1 MALEGKPV
9 DTGAAAKSIRNV
21 TAANAAQRGA
31 PSWVAPAYLGGLV
44 LVYIGERVVVTEDH
58 VKTVVSVLGV
68 ALALV
73 ATVIRFLPKY
83 QGAGDRGSIERLLGW
98 LSVVGLVGVLTYFA
112 STSFGLDL
120 LGISDL
126 EAKARGRGETLLL
139 IGWVTLIALSV
150 VPLAFA
156 EAALYPMRKSTHLE
170 VRRVRAAAGSGF
182 ALALAVAY
190 CSLFVFAAGQTKAQ
204 ADYSYFKTSEPGSS
218 TRKMIESFG
227 DTLKITAF
235 FPDVS
240 DVRGEVAGYLTEL
253 TKGVPNVE
261 FSIVDRYLEPKLAK
275 DLKVFS
281 DGTIVFAKGDTTKTL
296 TVGAEMQTAR
306 AKLKTLDKDV
316 QEQLYKLLRSRRV
329 AYLTVGHGEMNG
341 ATPED
346 KAKGRAAD
354 IFQEVLRSQNYQI
367 RSLGLGQGLGREV
380 PDDAELVV
388 ALGPTEPFAPEELEA
403 LKRYGDRGGHL
414 LIALDADS
422 VTNELPV
429 QAGQTE
435 PAAVPSGAAAAPTVA
450 EHGLDELAKVVGLSY
465 SSALLANDSHH
476 VRRRANNSDRA
487 LLISNRFSS
496 HASVSTLSRNS
507 TRAAILFART
517 GSLTAVPNTDVK
529 VDMAVRAM
537 GGTFADTN
545 QNYEYDKDEK
555 KDTYN
560 LAAAVS
566 KPIAATPGQPPAP
579 AADKK
584 DAPVEQPK
592 EMRAFVVADAD
603 TFSDLL
609 MSNFGPNRLMLM
621 DAVRWLGGEDS
632 FAGEVNDEEDVRIE
646 HSKQKDL
653 VWFYSTIVGMP
664 ALVLGLGLT
673 VARRA
678 RRTHKVV
685 A

>member
-1 MALEGKPV
+1 MALEGKP
-9 DTGAAAKSIRNV
+9 AAKSTPAKSTNKVR
-21 TAANAAQRGA
+21 TTSRRA
-31 PSWVAPAYLGGLV
+31 PAWAAPAYLGGLV
-44 LVYIGERVVVTEDH
+44 LLYLGERVIVTED
-58 VKTVVSVLGV
+58 KLKMVVSVLGV

-73 ATVIRFLPKY
+73 STVVRFVPHF
-83 QGAGDRGSIERLLGW
+83 QGAGERASIERLLGW
-98 LSVVGLVGVLTYFA
+98 FSVVGLLGVLVYFA
-112 STSFGLDL
+112 STSAGLDL
-120 LGISDL
+120 FGISSLD
-126 EAKARGRGETLLL
+126 AKARGRAETLLL
-139 IGWVTLIALSV
+139 ISWVTLIAVSV
-150 VPLAFA
+150 VPLCFA
-156 EAALYPMRKSTHLE
+156 EAALFPMRNATHLE
-170 VRRVRAAAGSGF
+170 ARRVKAAAGSGL
-182 ALALAVAY
+182 ALALAVTY

-218 TRKMIESFG
+218 TRKMIESFD

-240 DVRGEVAGYLTEL
+240 EVRGEVAGYLTEL

-261 FSIVDRYLEPKLAK
+261 LSIVDRYLEPKLAK

-296 TVGAEMQTAR
+296 TVGSEMQTAR
-306 AKLKTLDKDV
+306 PKLKTLDKDV

-341 ATPED
+341 ATAED
-346 KAKGRAAD
+346 KTKGRAAD
-354 IFQEVLRSQNYQI
+354 IFQEILRSQNYQI

-388 ALGPTEPFAPEELEA
+388 VLGPTEPFATEELET
-403 LKRYGDRGGHL
+403 LKRFSDRGGHL
-414 LIALDADS
+414 LLALDADS
-422 VTNELPV
+422 ITNELPV
-429 QAGQTE
+429 PAGQTE
-435 PAAVPSGAAAAPTVA
+435 NAAVPASGAPTPTVA
-450 EHGLDELAKVVGLSY
+450 EKGLDDLARLVGLDY
-465 SSALLANDSHH
+465 SSVLLANDSHH

-560 LAAAVS
+560 LVAAVS
-566 KPIAATPGQPPAP
+566 KAIAPAPGQPKPP
-579 AADKK
+579 EPDKK
-584 DAPVEQPK
+584 AGAAEPPK
-592 EMRAFVVADAD
+592 EMRAFVIADAD
-603 TFSDLL
+603 SVSDLL
-609 MSNFGPNRLMLM
+609 MSNFGPNRLMVM

-678 RRTHKVV
+678 RRTNRKAV

>member
-9 DTGAAAKSIRNV
+9 DTGAAKSIRNV
-21 TAANAAQRGA
+21 TAADAAQRGA
-31 PSWVAPAYLGGLV
+31 PAWVAPAYLGGLV

-58 VKTVVSVLGV
+58 LKTVVSVLGV
-68 ALALV
+68 GLALV

-98 LSVVGLVGVLTYFA
+98 LSVVGLVGVLTYFV

-120 LGISDL
+120 LGISGL
-126 EAKARGRGETLLL
+126 EVKARGRAETLLL
-139 IGWVTLIALSV
+139 IAWVTLIALSV

-156 EAALYPMRKSTHLE
+156 EAALYPMRNSTHLE

-261 FSIVDRYLEPKLAK
+261 LNIVDRYLEPKLAK

-341 ATPED
+341 ASTED
-346 KAKGRAAD
+346 KAKGRSAD

-422 VTNELPV
+422 ITNEIPV
-429 QAGQTE
+429 HAGQTE

-496 HASVSTLSRNS
+496 HAAVSTLSRNS

-537 GGTFADTN
+537 GGTFADAN

-566 KPIAATPGQPPAP
+566 KPIAAKPGEPP
-579 AADKK
+579 
-584 DAPVEQPK
+584 
-592 EMRAFVVADAD
+592 
-603 TFSDLL
+603 T
-609 MSNFGPNRLMLM
+609 
-621 DAVRWLGGEDS
+621 
-632 FAGEVNDEEDVRIE
+632 
-646 HSKQKDL
+646 
-653 VWFYSTIVGMP
+653 
-664 ALVLGLGLT
+664 
-673 VARRA
+673 
-678 RRTHKVV
+678 RRTRPPNKRRRCGPSWSPTPT
-685 A
+685 ASAICS

>member
-1 MALEGKPV
+1 MYLAGLALLYV
-9 DTGAAAKSIRNV
+9 
-21 TAANAAQRGA
+21 
-31 PSWVAPAYLGGLV
+31 
-44 LVYIGERVVVTEDH
+44 GERVIVTVD
-58 VKTVVSVLGV
+58 TLRLAFSVLGV
-68 ALALV
+68 ALVLLG
-73 ATVIRFLPKY
+73 TVMRFLP
-83 QGAGDRGSIERLLGW
+83 QFRGVGERASIERLFGW
-98 LSVVGLVGVLTYFA
+98 LSLVGLLGVAAYFA
-112 STSFGLDL
+112 STSTGLDV
-120 LGISDL
+120 LGISGL
-126 EAKARGRGETLLL
+126 SAKARGRAETLLL
-139 IGWVTLIALSV
+139 IAWVTLVLISV
-150 VPLAFA
+150 VPILFA
-156 EAALYPMRKSTHLE
+156 EAALYPMRSATHLE
-170 VRRVRAAAGSGF
+170 ARRVRAAAASGC
-182 ALALAVAY
+182 ALALAAAY
-190 CSLFVFAAGQTKAQ
+190 CSLFVYAASQTKAQ

-240 DVRGEVAGYLTEL
+240 EVRGEVASYLTEL

-261 FSIVDRYLEPKLAK
+261 LTIVDRYLEPKLAK

-281 DGTIVFAKGDTTKTL
+281 DGAIVFAKGDTSKTL
-296 TVGAEMQTAR
+296 TIGSDMQSAR
-306 AKLKTLDKDV
+306 PKLKTLDKDV

-341 ATPED
+341 ASNED
-346 KAKGRAAD
+346 KAKGRSAD
-354 IFQEVLRSQNYQI
+354 IFQEILRSQNYQI

-388 ALGPTEPFAPEELEA
+388 ALGPTEPFAAEELDS
-403 LKRYGDRGGHL
+403 LKRFADKGGHL

-422 VTNELPV
+422 VSNELPLPG
-429 QAGQTE
+429 GQTE
-435 PAAVPSGAAAAPTVA
+435 PAAVPPSAGPAPTVS
-450 EHGLDELAKVVGLSY
+450 EKGLADLAKVVGLDY
-465 SSALLANDSHH
+465 SPVLLANDSHH

-507 TRAAILFART
+507 QRAALIFART
-517 GSLTAVPNTDVK
+517 GSLTAAPGTDVK

-537 GGTFADTN
+537 GGTFADAN

-560 LAAAVS
+560 LVAAVN
-566 KPIAATPGQPPAP
+566 KPLAAPPAP
-579 AADKK
+579 PADDAKKK
-584 DAPVEQPK
+584 DGASEQPK
-592 EMRAFVVADAD
+592 EMRAFVIADAD
-603 TFSDLL
+603 SMSDLL
-609 MSNFGPNRLMLM
+609 MSNFGPNRLLLM
-621 DAVRWLGGEDS
+621 DAIRWLGGEDS

-664 ALVLGLGLT
+664 ALVLGLGLM
-673 VARRA
+673 VARRS
-678 RRTHKVV
+678 RRTNKAV